1 MLPDPVRR
9 HIPARPPACPEPVAA
24 IVALPRMQ
32 HAFRPTDWSVLST
45 LLRLAQREGWRV
57 EFAGQDIFM
66 SSRWAIPGAT
76 VLPAVLVGQAR
87 AAGWRTVAREG
98 GLTLRHPAVRQQV
111 SLRLT
116 MLGTR

>member
-1 MLPDPVRR
+1 MFP
-9 HIPARPPACPEPVAA
+9 
-24 IVALPRMQ
+24 MQ
-32 HAFRPTDWSVLST
+32 SASDATDWSVLST

-66 SSRWAIPGAT
+66 SSRRAVRGAI
-76 VLPAVLVGQAR
+76 VLPAILVRQAR
-87 AAGWRTVAREG
+87 AGGWRAAARDG

-116 MLGTR
+116 VFGG